1 MKFSP
6 GGAFNFKQKEE
17 KKTAMKNFEK
27 RVLAGQ
33 SGFTLI
39 EIIAVL
45 VILGILAAVAVP
57 KFIDL
62 TEDAQDKALDSALA
76 AGFSNVTLS
85 YSRYILRNGTAPT
98 TIVPSGSDYCWQA
111 AGSNTIEADLG
122 DYLATYTPV
131 GSNTVQITVTSKTDS
146 SITKSQDFALP

>member
-1 MKFSP
+1 
-6 GGAFNFKQKEE
+6 
-17 KKTAMKNFEK
+17 MKNFEK

-57 KFIDL
+57 KFMDL
-62 TEDAQDKALDSALA
+62 TADAQDKALDSALA

-98 TIVPSGSDYCWQA
+98 TIVPSGNDYCWQT
-111 AGSNTIEADLG
+111 AGSNTIKSDLG
-122 DYLATYTPV
+122 DYTATYTMNS
-131 GSNTVQITVTSKTDS
+131 GSNTVTVTVTDNNDS

>member
-1 MKFSP
+1 
-6 GGAFNFKQKEE
+6 
-17 KKTAMKNFEK
+17 MKNLKK

-57 KFIDL
+57 KFINL
-62 TEDAQDKALDSALA
+62 TEDAQEKAFEGALA

-85 YSRYILRNGTAPT
+85 YSRYILKNNGTVPT
-98 TIVPSGSDYCWQA
+98 NIVKCGDDYCWQG
-111 AGSNTIEADLG
+111 AGSNTIIIEADLG
-122 DYLATYTPV
+122 DYTIKRCELDTS
-131 GSNTVQITVTSKTDS
+131 GSNTVVVIQVEDS
-146 SITKSQDFALP
+146 NGNPSDPKSFAMP